1 MKNYLLKKLKRYHRG
16 YLRAIGGKELEVAF
30 SVSGSQIRKMI
41 NALRSD
47 GEPICSDEN
56 GYYYASNAQEVHLSI
71 NRFNSR
77 IGKMDMAKQGLVKSL
92 EHFKEV

>member
-16 YLRAIGGKELEVAF
+16 YLRAISSKELEVAF

-56 GYYYASNAQEVHLSI
+56 GYYYADNAKEVHRCI
-71 NRFNSR
+71 NTFRNR
-77 IGKMDMAKQGLVKSL
+77 INKMDKARQGLVNAL
-92 EHFKEV
+92 ENFKEE